1 MGGNGTAG
9 ADKFKIMMVDDSPD
23 TLTTLSQGLQRQAL
37 NVSAFS
43 DPQYA
48 LSEFKPD
55 YYDMVILDLSMP
67 RLNGFEL
74 AEKILA
80 KDPNVRIC
88 FLSAFETHEIGTKA
102 KFKGKKSISYVKKP
116 IAPSKL
122 ARYVIDTINHAAKD

>member
-1 MGGNGTAG
+1 MAG
-9 ADKFKIMMVDDSPD
+9 ADKLKVMLVDDSPD
-23 TLTTLSQGLQRQAL
+23 TLTTLSQGLRRQAL

-80 KDPNVRIC
+80 KDPDARIC
-88 FLSAFETHEIGTKA
+88 FLSAFETHEIGAKV

-122 ARYVIDTINHAAKD
+122 ARYVTESINGQAAKN